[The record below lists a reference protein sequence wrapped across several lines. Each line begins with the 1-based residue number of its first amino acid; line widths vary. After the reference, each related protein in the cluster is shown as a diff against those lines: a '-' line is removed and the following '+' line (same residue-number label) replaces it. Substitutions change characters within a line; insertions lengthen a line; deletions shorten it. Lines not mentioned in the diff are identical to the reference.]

1 LPYESLLNSWNKLNP
16 EFNCNFTKI
25 VIEDDDEKHIEDVI
39 VKPVIEDE
47 EIIVK
52 PSGSKKIQIVIE
64 D

>member
-1 LPYESLLNSWNKLNP
+1 
-16 EFNCNFTKI
+16 
-25 VIEDDDEKHIEDVI
+25 VIEMHRTII

-52 PSGSKKIQIVIE
+52 SSGSKKIQIVIE